1 MRRGVPALA
10 LLAVF
15 VPLLS
20 SCGDGGAEN
29 GWEPCEVTSTEI
41 GHPTGSTDVV
51 VRFGYGGGLPPPI
64 YMPNE
69 LPDLL
74 LYGDG
79 RLLVADQASSWAA
92 PRMLGRRLDETQIQR
107 VLHAIEGT
115 CSLERDWRLDAPV
128 YDVGGLFIEVTTDEG
143 THTTFS
149 VGQGFDAISESV
161 PDWQDEQR
169 SALSSLDQDLRAIAE
184 EAGLA
189 PYEPEGGLG
198 VFFEPMQGTPAEGT
212 PTVPWPLKAD
222 LAPFGEPH
230 PEYAS
235 ARCGVVEGEDAIAV
249 LAALEPDPAGQ
260 VPVIE
265 DAGALFQLMAR
276 PMLPGETECLALIA

>member
-1 MRRGVPALA
+1 LRRGVPTFA
-10 LLAVF
+10 LLALF
-15 VPLLS
+15 VALLS

-29 GWEPCEVTSTEI
+29 GWEPCEMTSTEI
-41 GHPTGSTDVV
+41 GHPTGSTDLV

-64 YMPNE
+64 YMPDE

-79 RLLVADQASSWAA
+79 RLLVADQTSSWAV
-92 PRMLGRRLDETQIQR
+92 PRMLESRLDETQIQR

-149 VGQGFDAISESV
+149 VGQDFAEIAQTI

-169 SALSSLDQDLRAIAE
+169 AALTSLDQDLMAMAE
-184 EAGLA
+184 AAGLA
-189 PYEPEGGLG
+189 PYEPEALG
-198 VFFEPMQGTPAEGT
+198 VFFEQMQATPAEGT
-212 PTVPWPLKAD
+212 PTAPWPLKAD
-222 LAPFGEPH
+222 LATFGQSH
-230 PEYAS
+230 PEVVS
-235 ARCGVVEGEDAIAV
+235 ARCGIVEDGDATAV
-249 LAALEPDPAGQ
+249 LAALAPDPAGL
-260 VPVIE
+260 VPVLE
-265 DAGALFQLMAR
+265 DAGAFFQLVTR
-276 PMLPGETECLALIA
+276 PMLPGETDCLALIA